1 MRTGSRPSKK
11 NPDSRHA
18 RSNRFRKPSSET
30 QGYKTIL
37 ARLDSASLCG
47 LDAEAVDIEVDLS
60 RGIPTWSLV
69 GLPDAAVREAR
80 DRVRSALLN
89 SGFDFP
95 LKRITVNLSPAD
107 RRKDGTHFD
116 LGVALGLLL
125 ASRQIKVGETLPFI
139 FGELALD
146 GRLNPV
152 RGAIP
157 LCLYAKEAG
166 FREIILPTGNAS
178 EVCMLEGIHAF
189 GADNLMQ
196 VIQHLSGQ
204 KRLEA
209 SQPDE
214 DRSTIKTDSMP
225 DMADIRGQKQARR
238 ALEITAAGGH
248 NLLMIGPPGVGKTM
262 LARRICGI
270 LPPLTVQQRLEVSR
284 IYSVAGLSNRPPMS
298 PLPPFRAPHHTAS
311 DVAIT
316 GGGTHPGPGEI
327 SLAHY
332 GLLFLDELGE
342 FSRQVL
348 EVLRQPLEDGEVCI
362 ARAAGSLT
370 FPAKFQL
377 IAAMNPCPCGYLGH
391 PKRSC
396 CCSEIQLKR
405 YRNRISGPLL
415 DRIDLQVQVPPVD
428 LEELSG
434 MQPGESSHT
443 ITIRVLKARRRQ
455 QKRLGTE
462 MCNAHMSNRQLE
474 RFARPDDAGLKLLD
488 TAMDR
493 FALSARTYHR
503 VMKVARTIA
512 DLDQAE
518 QSSAH
523 HIAEALQ
530 YRGEVN

>member
-1 MRTGSRPSKK
+1 
-11 NPDSRHA
+11 
-18 RSNRFRKPSSET
+18 
-30 QGYKTIL
+30 
-37 ARLDSASLCG
+37 
-47 LDAEAVDIEVDLS
+47 VDIEVDLS
-60 RGIPTWSLV
+60 RGIPTWTLV

-95 LKRITVNLSPAD
+95 LKRITVNLAPAD
-107 RRKDGTHFD
+107 RHKEGTHFD
-116 LGVALGLLL
+116 LGIAVGLLL
-125 ASRQIKVGETLPFI
+125 ASRQTSSRETMPFI

-157 LCLYAKEAG
+157 LCLFARQAG
-166 FREIILPTGNAS
+166 FRDIILPAKNAR
-178 EVCMLEGIHAF
+178 EVCVLEDLHIY

-196 VIQHLSGQ
+196 VVQHLSGQ
-204 KRLEA
+204 QILDLT
-209 SQPDE
+209 P
-214 DRSTIKTDSMP
+214 STDAETVIGPEPVP
-225 DMADIRGQKQARR
+225 DMADIRGQQQARR
-238 ALEITAAGGH
+238 ALEIAAAGGH
-248 NLLMIGPPGVGKTM
+248 NLLMVGPPGVGKTM
-262 LARRICGI
+262 LARRMSGI
-270 LPPLTVQQRLEVSR
+270 LPPLTAQQRLDVSR

-298 PLPPFRAPHHTAS
+298 AIPPFRAPHHTAS

-327 SLAHY
+327 SLAHC

-348 EVLRQPLEDGEVCI
+348 EVLRQPLEDGQVCI
-362 ARAAGSLT
+362 ARAAGTLT

-391 PKRSC
+391 PMRAC
-396 CCSEIQLKR
+396 RCSETQIRR
-405 YRNRISGPLL
+405 YRGRISGPLL

-428 LEELSG
+428 QEELSK
-434 MQPGESSHT
+434 MQPGEPSES
-443 ITIRVLKARRRQ
+443 IAARVLNARARQ
-455 QKRLGTE
+455 YARLGKGI
-462 MCNAHMSNRQLE
+462 CNAHMSTSQLE
-474 RFARPDDAGLKLLD
+474 KHARPDDEGMKLLD
-488 TAMDR
+488 LAMDR

-503 VMKVARTIA
+503 VLKVARTIA
-512 DLDQAE
+512 DLDHAD
-518 QSSAH
+518 QSDGR